1 MSASATIGGLPQRG
15 HALDTASQ
23 GRLLWLR
30 FRRHKLAMAGLVLT
44 VLIYLVAI
52 FAEFV
57 APFSPDKANGRL
69 VFHPP
74 QMIHLIDRDASGWHL
89 HPYVDAERLARDPL
103 TLAARYVPDPTRKV
117 YLRFWVEGDPYRL
130 WGVFPADHHLIGT
143 ARPGETL
150 FLLGADR
157 LGRDML
163 SRIVYG
169 ARASLS
175 IGLVGVTFSLVF
187 GILFGGLSGY
197 YGGRVDWFIQRVI
210 EFILSLPTIPI
221 WLALAAALPK
231 DWSPL
236 TLYFCIT
243 LIISLIGWTELARV
257 VRGRFLAL
265 RSETFVTAAW
275 LDGCSERRI
284 IFRHMLPSL
293 TSHII
298 ASVTLAIP
306 LMILAETSLSFL
318 GLGLQ
323 PPAISWGALLKEAQ
337 NVESVASAPWLL
349 LPGAAVAITV
359 LALNFLGDGLR
370 DAADPHAH

>member
-1 MSASATIGGLPQRG
+1 MSDTTLAPPR
-15 HALDTASQ
+15 ALDTASESK
-23 GRLLWLR
+23 LVWLR
-30 FRRHKLAMAGLVLT
+30 FRRHRLAMIGLMIVLS
-44 VLIYLVAI
+44 LYAIAI

-57 APFSPDKANGRL
+57 SPFSPDKSNARL

-74 QMIHLIDRDASGWHL
+74 QGIHLIDNAPDGWHL
-89 HPYVDAERLARDPL
+89 RPFVYGYRLARDPT
-103 TLAARYVPDPTRKV
+103 TLAATYVLDGTRKT
-117 YLRFWVEGDPYRL
+117 YLRLFAHGDAYRL
-130 WGVFPADHHLIGT
+130 WTLIPADLHLLGPT
-143 ARPGETL
+143 EASEPM

-157 LGRDML
+157 QGRDVL
-163 SRIVYG
+163 SRIITG

-175 IGLVGVTFSLVF
+175 IGLLGVANSLLL
-187 GILFGGLSGY
+187 GIVFGGLSGY
-197 YGGRVDWFIQRVI
+197 LGGRVDWFIQRVI
-210 EFILSLPTIPI
+210 EFIISLPTIPI

-231 DWSPL
+231 DMAPL
-236 TLYFCIT
+236 AKYFCIT

-265 RSETFVTAAW
+265 RGESFVTAAW
-275 LDGCSERRI
+275 LDGCSRGRI

-306 LMILAETSLSFL
+306 AMILAETALSFL
-318 GLGLQ
+318 GVGLQ

-337 NVESVASAPWLL
+337 NVESIAAAPWLL
-349 LPGAAVAITV
+349 LPGAAVALTV